1 MCREDCKAI
10 KVVQGDYSSWSRL
23 RKNNDKL
30 KNKEKKGMVHRAWT
44 RHDIQLN
51 MKIILLEGV
60 TSLNVHAQESENRYP
75 CLSAADPETS
85 LHAGEKYSRLYE
97 G

>member
-1 MCREDCKAI
+1 
-10 KVVQGDYSSWSRL
+10 
-23 RKNNDKL
+23 
-30 KNKEKKGMVHRAWT
+30 MVHRAWT
-44 RHDIQLN
+44 RHVIQLS